1 MFQIDALHIDAEYIG
16 YQVLAA
22 PPNDKHIVG
31 AGRDDIHDPTEGRP
45 IPRDR
50 VEADEILPIMLPKRQ
65 YRKLAAANRD
75 GDAHE
80 PLPVF
85 RGRMMRE
92 SRHQPLTLDGCAF
105 RRYFAPFALK
115 APIPGRVPQDAFP
128 RMRVR

>member
-1 MFQIDALHIDAEYIG
+1 MFQIHALHVDTEYIG

-22 PPNDKHIVG
+22 SPNHKYIVG
-31 AGRDDIHDPTEGRP
+31 AGRDDIHDSTEGRP
-45 IPRDR
+45 ILRDR
-50 VEADEILPIMLPKRQ
+50 VEADEIVPIMLPKRQ
-65 YRKLAAANRD
+65 YRKLAAAHRD
-75 GDAHE
+75 GDPHE

-92 SRHQPLTLDGCAF
+92 ARHQSLTFDRCAF

-115 APIPGRVPQDAFP
+115 AAIPRRVPQDAFP